1 MAGNF
6 VAGGSGSTMK
16 SSFSGDGLLLRQSVY
31 GNASPS
37 EKMVSRLT
45 STARAAGQA
54 ILDHN
59 IASPRAIAR
68 MRAENKVKRQEL
80 AGTQWQFGTKDDI
93 AFFLCCRDIATEVR
107 AAAAG
112 THEHAVLPVLV
123 HRVREHEHAR
133 GRVAPQRRGRPGMRE
148 QLLRLRQ
155 SCVVCVDR
163 PADFLL

>member
-54 ILDHN
+54 ILDHKLSL
-59 IASPRAIAR
+59 IHI
-68 MRAENKVKRQEL
+68 
-80 AGTQWQFGTKDDI
+80 
-93 AFFLCCRDIATEVR
+93 
-107 AAAAG
+107 
-112 THEHAVLPVLV
+112 
-123 HRVREHEHAR
+123 
-133 GRVAPQRRGRPGMRE
+133 
-148 QLLRLRQ
+148 
-155 SCVVCVDR
+155 
-163 PADFLL
+163 